1 MAGSPSFPWLN
12 NVPLYPGGG
21 DHTWEAPPE
30 PSDSPRPHLAQ
41 RLVPSRSA
49 LTAEQPPLLPSLSGS
64 LVWGAGGFRAAGRA
78 LGAQHMGC
86 CAQVAV
92 LCRHSAP
99 SRPDSLRGRTL
110 LRGPWACGAEARQWG
125 WGAVHSRD
133 PLNPGQALGRL
144 HNLTCILWT
153 ICRLILT
160 MLKLIVDREAFYT
173 KVQFC

>member
-1 MAGSPSFPWLN
+1 MSSQALVHGQVPGKAFHRHYFIGS
-12 NVPLYPGGG
+12 
-21 DHTWEAPPE
+21 
-30 PSDSPRPHLAQ
+30 SPRPHLAQ

-133 PLNPGQALGRL
+133 PLNPGQALGCSLRAERGG
-144 HNLTCILWT
+144 W
-153 ICRLILT
+153 
-160 MLKLIVDREAFYT
+160 
-173 KVQFC
+173 